1 MKFYDRERELA
12 ELAKLLG
19 QAKSG
24 ARMTVLTGRRRVG
37 KTLLSLELVA
47 RAKDHKHVY
56 FFVAKK
62 SEALLCAEY
71 LQEITQLFPDAPV
84 VGEIRSFKDIFQL
97 LLRIAQKER
106 FTLIVDE
113 FQEFYNINPAIY
125 SEIQKLWDLNK
136 SRCRLNVIFV
146 GSVYSLMHKIFQ
158 NSKEPLFNRADRI
171 LSISPFPVKT
181 IHMILH
187 DYKVKDP
194 EVLFDYYVFTGGM
207 PKYIDLFVE
216 NKAFSLDG
224 ILDLVIES
232 NSPFINEGKN
242 LLIEEFGK
250 EYGTYFSILELI
262 SSGKTA
268 RAEIESILESNVGG
282 YLDRLERDYAIVA
295 KYKPIDAKPNSRS
308 QKYRIVDNFL
318 NFWFRFIYRN
328 RSAIETGNFDY
339 VKDVV
344 KRDYP
349 AYCGRVLERFY
360 HDLFA
365 GTNQYNR
372 IGSYWEKGNRNEI
385 DLVAVN
391 DMKKEV
397 VVAEITLNK
406 ERIDLDGLK
415 EKSRRI
421 VADYPKYKFQWLSL
435 GLEDTK
441 DFL

>member
-1 MKFYDRERELA
+1 M
-12 ELAKLLG
+12 
-19 QAKSG
+19 
-24 ARMTVLTGRRRVG
+24 
-37 KTLLSLELVA
+37 
-47 RAKDHKHVY
+47 
-56 FFVAKK
+56 AKK

-71 LQEITQLFPDAPV
+71 LREIKQLFPDAPV
-84 VGEIRSFKDIFQL
+84 AGEIRSFRDIFQL
-97 LLRIAQKER
+97 LLRIAQKEH

-136 SRCRLNVIFV
+136 SRCRLNVIFI

-171 LSISPFPVKT
+171 LSIGPFSVKT
-181 IHMILH
+181 LNGILH
-187 DYKVKDP
+187 DYKINDP
-194 EVLFDYYVFTGGM
+194 KVLLDYYVFTGGM

-216 NKAFSLDG
+216 NKAFSFDG

-268 RAEIESILESNVGG
+268 RSEMESILESNVGG
-282 YLDRLERDYAIVA
+282 YLDRLERDYAIIE
-295 KYKPIDAKPNSRS
+295 KYKPINAKPNSRS

-339 VKDVV
+339 VKNVV

-365 GTNQYNR
+365 GTNQYNL

-385 DLVAVN
+385 DLVAIN
-391 DMKKEV
+391 DMKKRW
-397 VVAEITLNK
+397 LW
-406 ERIDLDGLK
+406 R
-415 EKSRRI
+415 KS
-421 VADYPKYKFQWLSL
+421 S
-435 GLEDTK
+435 
-441 DFL
+441 